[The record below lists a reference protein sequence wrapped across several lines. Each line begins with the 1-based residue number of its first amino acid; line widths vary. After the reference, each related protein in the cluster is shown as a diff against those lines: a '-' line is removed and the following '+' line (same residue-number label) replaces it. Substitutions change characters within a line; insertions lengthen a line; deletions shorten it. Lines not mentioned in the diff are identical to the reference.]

1 METILYSSH
10 SFPDKFDDYLMS
22 LGVPKFVVHLIKE
35 TKEMVTVTEPTNS
48 NPNWTLVMT
57 TGKPSLV
64 FMIDEIY
71 LHNTIYLKFI

>member
-1 METILYSSH
+1 MFECTEKQNFQKH
-10 SFPDKFDDYLMS
+10 FFPDKFDDYLMS

-57 TGKPSLV
+57 TGNIFFV
-64 FMIDEIY
+64 VYRMF
-71 LHNTIYLKFI
+71 F